1 MTRIVNDEKKNIAYI
16 GESVYPPVE
25 LLMKDLTR
33 VMSHPKSRIDSF
45 AVTFNDWC
53 DQNYHKGYAEI
64 IENELKQHTY
74 SNVREVKLLQIG
86 LHQTTRFFRFF
97 KAGDLKRV
105 IVEAE
110 TLEELY
116 TSDQWKMAEYVEVG
130 ARTRDVPIKHL
141 INISEFTVNYE
152 RLTVEQAFEIRE
164 VSFSHYN

>member
-33 VMSHPKSRIDSF
+33 VMSHPMS
-45 AVTFNDWC
+45 
-53 DQNYHKGYAEI
+53 
-64 IENELKQHTY
+64 
-74 SNVREVKLLQIG
+74 